1 MRDGTAKQ
9 KTLPGRDPDGSKAD
23 QPYKLSV
30 AWLNFAC
37 GAVAAG
43 HRAEALEYVDQA
55 IDHGYGP
62 PIGSQLNPT

>member
-9 KTLPGRDPDGSKAD
+9 KLFRDAIQTTAKAD

-30 AWLNFAC
+30 AWLNLAC
-37 GAVAAG
+37 GVVAAG
-43 HRAEALEYVDQA
+43 HRAEALQYVDQA
-55 IDHGYGP
+55 ITDMAL